1 MSHKHIVHISDVP
14 SEPLPAPDGTS
25 FGGLRQ
31 RVGVAVGAQKLG
43 YGLFTVSPGKAA
55 FPLHAHTLNEEL
67 IYILDGE
74 GTLRFGAETVAVRA
88 GMFIACPGGPELT
101 HQLVNTSDADLRYL
115 CVSTMQYPDIV
126 HYPGLRQGGR
136 LRRPRRVRSKAVS
149 RHLQE
154 GDRGAVLPGRDR
166 PRGEG
171 TAVSAFRVAF
181 LDAATFGVFPWTGS
195 RKPVSAPC
203 TN

>member
-43 YGLFTVSPGKAA
+43 YGLFTVAPGKAA

-101 HQLVNTSDADLRYL
+101 HQLVNTSEADLRYL

-126 HYPGLRQGGR
+126 HYPDSDKVGVYAGPGASGQKPFRGIYKKGTVVPYFQDETGPEVKE
-136 LRRPRRVRSKAVS
+136 RP
-149 RHLQE
+149 
-154 GDRGAVLPGRDR
+154 
-166 PRGEG
+166 
-171 TAVSAFRVAF
+171 
-181 LDAATFGVFPWTGS
+181 
-195 RKPVSAPC
+195 
-203 TN
+203 

>member
-43 YGLFTVSPGKAA
+43 YGLFTVAPGKAA

-88 GMFIACPGGPELT
+88 GMFIACPGGPG
-101 HQLVNTSDADLRYL
+101 VDP
-115 CVSTMQYPDIV
+115 STGQYV
-126 HYPGLRQGGR
+126 GGGPA
-136 LRRPRRVRSKAVS
+136 LPVCEHHAVS
-149 RHLQE
+149 RHRPLSRTPTRWVSTPAPVRPVKSRFAASTR
-154 GDRGAVLPGRDR
+154 RGPWCRTSRTR
-166 PRGEG
+166 P
-171 TAVSAFRVAF
+171 
-181 LDAATFGVFPWTGS
+181 
-195 RKPVSAPC
+195 APR
-203 TN
+203 